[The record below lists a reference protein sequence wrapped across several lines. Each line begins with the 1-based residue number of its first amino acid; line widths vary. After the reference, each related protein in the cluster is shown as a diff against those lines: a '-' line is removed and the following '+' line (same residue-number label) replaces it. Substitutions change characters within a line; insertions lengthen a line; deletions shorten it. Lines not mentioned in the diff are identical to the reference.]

1 MKGLRKEETMEIL
14 KTNNL
19 TKVYGERES
28 EVKALQNINITINE
42 GELVVITG
50 KSGSGKSTLLHLLGG
65 VDNPTSGEV
74 IINGTNIYQLKGD
87 KLTNFRRTNIG
98 IIYQFYNLIPVLT
111 VRENIILPVS
121 LEGAKLDENYF
132 NEIIKTL
139 DLKKRLN
146 HLPNELSGGQQ
157 QRTAIGRA
165 LINHPQIILADEPT
179 GNLDSKNSKKIIGM
193 LKYYNKEYGQ
203 TIVIVTHDE
212 KIAEIADRV
221 INLKDG
227 KIEKEDKHVNPKVSN

>member
-1 MKGLRKEETMEIL
+1 MEIL

-19 TKVYGERES
+19 TKVYGEGEN
-28 EVKALQNINITINE
+28 KITALENINITINE
-42 GELVVITG
+42 GELIVITG
-50 KSGSGKSTLLHLLGG
+50 KSGSGKSTLLHLLAG

-74 IINGTNIYQLKGD
+74 IISGIDIYKLKGD
-87 KLTNFRRTNIG
+87 KLTNFRRKNIG
-98 IIYQFYNLIPVLT
+98 IVYQFYNLIPVLS
-111 VRENIILPVS
+111 VKENIILPAS
-121 LEGAKLDENYF
+121 LEGRAIDENYF
-132 NEIIKTL
+132 NELIKTL

-165 LINHPQIILADEPT
+165 LINHPKIILADEPT

-212 KIAEIADRV
+212 KIADIADRV
-221 INLKDG
+221 ITIKDG
-227 KIEKEDKHVNPKVSN
+227 KIVKEDKRDNSKISD